1 MQASRNRIAKNT
13 IMLYGRMLIT
23 MCISLYTSRAI
34 LSILGITDFGIY
46 NVVGG
51 MVSLIGFIN
60 GSLAGAST
68 RFITY
73 STGKEDETD
82 QSRTFSTLIIIHRII
97 AIILVVVI
105 EIVGIWFLYN
115 KLNIPVERLSA
126 AFWVLQC
133 SILTMSVSLI
143 SVPYNSLIIAY
154 ERMDVFAV
162 ISVCEAVAKLGVV
175 YMLLLFKDMDRLIVY
190 AVLIAMVQILVRITY
205 GWFCHSHFPV
215 ARSRGIFD
223 KRLLKNIFAFIGWKI
238 NGDIAF
244 LGCTQGINIV
254 LNLFFGPVVNA
265 ARGISVQVQNLANT
279 FIQNY
284 QMALQP
290 QIIKAYAADDLP
302 YMRGLIV
309 ACSKYGFYL
318 MLLIAFPVLN
328 YTNPILVLWLKQV
341 PEHTVFLVQIILL
354 VCFISP
360 LRQPLIHAINATGKI
375 KKFQI
380 IEGSSLLLA
389 VPVVY
394 IELKIF
400 HLSLEMAMISYMII
414 EYITQ
419 ILRILIVLPYVNM
432 SYKNYLTSILLPIFK
447 VILILI
453 FFRLIIINVVN
464 GCSIMSTIAGVAISD
479 IVCLVVCFLVGMDKT
494 ERHKMIM
501 LLKSKLK
508 MV

>member
-1 MQASRNRIAKNT
+1 MQSNRNRIAKNT
-13 IMLYGRMLIT
+13 LMLYGRMLIT

-34 LSILGITDFGIY
+34 LSILGVTDFGIY

-51 MVSLIGFIN
+51 IVSLIGFLN

-73 STGKEDETD
+73 ATGKEDEIA
-82 QSRTFSTLIIIHRII
+82 QERTFSTLIIIHRII
-97 AIILVVVI
+97 AIILIVII
-105 EIVGIWFLYN
+105 EIIGVWFLYN
-115 KLNIPVERLSA
+115 KINIPAERLNA

-133 SILTMSVSLI
+133 SILTMSISLV

-154 ERMDVFAV
+154 ERMDFFAV
-162 ISVCEAVAKLGVV
+162 ISVCESVAKLGVV
-175 YMLLLFKDMDRLIVY
+175 YVLMLFKNTDRLIVY
-190 AVLIAMVQILVRITY
+190 AVLIAMVQILVRIAY

-223 KRLLKNIFAFIGWKI
+223 KKLLKQIFSFIGWKI

-244 LGCTQGINIV
+244 LGCTQGINII

-265 ARGISVQVQNLANT
+265 ARGISVQVQNLVNT

-284 QMALQP
+284 QIALQP

-302 YMRGLIV
+302 YMRALITS
-309 ACSKYGFYL
+309 CSKYGFYL
-318 MLLIAFPVLN
+318 MLLVAFPILN
-328 YTNPILVLWLKQV
+328 YTSPILVLWLKHV
-341 PEHTVFLVQIILL
+341 PEYTVFLVQIILL

-360 LRQPLIHAINATGKI
+360 LRQPLIQAINATGKI

-380 IEGSSLLLA
+380 IEGSLLLLS

-400 HLSLEMAMISYMII
+400 HLSLVAAMVSYMII

-419 ILRILIVLPYVNM
+419 IMRILIVLPYVGM
-432 SYKNYLTSILLPIFK
+432 PYKDYFVSILLPILK
-447 VILILI
+447 VILILT
-453 FFRLIIINVVN
+453 FFRFIIINIVDGSSVV
-464 GCSIMSTIAGVAISD
+464 STIVGVGISD
-479 IVCLVVCFLVGMDKT
+479 IVCLVVCFLVGMVKT
-494 ERHKMIM
+494 ERQQVIM

-508 MV
+508 KV

>member
-1 MQASRNRIAKNT
+1 
-13 IMLYGRMLIT
+13 MLIT

-34 LSILGITDFGIY
+34 LSILGISDFGIY

-73 STGKEDETD
+73 STGKDNETD
-82 QSRTFSTLIIIHRII
+82 QARTLSTLIIIHRII
-97 AIILVVVI
+97 AIILIVVI
-105 EIVGIWFLYN
+105 EIVGTWFLYN
-115 KLNIPVERLSA
+115 KINIPEERMNA

-143 SVPYNSLIIAY
+143 SVPYNSLIIAH

-162 ISVCEAVAKLGVV
+162 ISVCESVAKLGIV
-175 YMLLLFKDMDRLIVY
+175 YMLLLFNNADRLIVY
-190 AVLIAMVQILVRITY
+190 AVLIAIVQILVRVAY
-205 GWFCHSHFPV
+205 GCFCYSQFPIV
-215 ARSRGIFD
+215 RTRGVFD
-223 KRLLKNIFAFIGWKI
+223 KKLLTDIFAFIGWKI
-238 NGDIAF
+238 NGDLAF

-290 QIIKAYAADDLP
+290 QIIKAYATDELP
-302 YMRGLIV
+302 YMRTLIV

-328 YTNPILVLWLKQV
+328 YTDSILELWLKQV
-341 PEHTVFLVQIILL
+341 PENTVFLVRIILL

-360 LRQPLIHAINATGKI
+360 LRQPLIQAVNATGKI

-394 IELKIF
+394 VELKIF
-400 HLSLEMAMISYMII
+400 HSSLEMAMISYMII

-419 ILRILIVLPYVNM
+419 ILRVLIVLPYINM
-432 SYKNYLTSILLPIFK
+432 SYRNYLTSVLLPIFK

-453 FFRLIIINVVN
+453 LFRSIIVNIADGYSIASTVV
-464 GCSIMSTIAGVAISD
+464 GVAISD
-479 IVCLVVCFLVGMDKT
+479 IVCAIVCFLVGMDKT
-494 ERHKMIM
+494 ERYKVIM

-508 MV
+508 KI